1 MNKGNYVSEAR
12 MIDIAN
18 EIGSKPSDISSP
30 ISRLK
35 EMMVVVKEEDGEYT
49 IVDRV
54 FNTWLAGEYIE

>member
-1 MNKGNYVSEAR
+1 MDINKGNYLSEAR

-54 FNTWLAGEYIE
+54 FNAW